1 MSYAAVISADHERRP
16 LGDPPTSYMFSEA
29 SELPESCVNTTEG
42 HVFLPLVRD
51 AIRKCWAS
59 LVFGPSFQPSQ
70 RKFTSTTAAT
80 CLLLTIIKLRNATL
94 ILPRTGER
102 VRRAFSLPTL
112 GDDARDEAGS
122 PQEREGL
129 LSADGDVEPQPA
141 HKQNAILKPFY
152 RWRDRSVD
160 FWASNLG
167 QGIFKCS
174 IAYLLGSLATFLPFI
189 SVFLG
194 KQDGKHVVATVTVY
208 FHPFRTV
215 GSMIEAVGIASIAF
229 AYAAFVSFTSM
240 AISMA
245 LGKRDLL
252 VLGHAIV
259 LVVFCAG
266 GLGFIGWL
274 KQRLGHPTVNV
285 GCSLASLAIITILTK
300 EGSIQAAKFSED
312 KVFQVLRMVLLGM
325 AATTA
330 VNLLIKP
337 RYAKRE
343 LHRDFVKTTD
353 SLGDKLTAITR
364 AFLTGSETEMQG
376 AAYKQVDKDCKA
388 NETSMKKNLIEAK
401 YEHYVLGREKEYRI
415 EVKLVKCLQ
424 GLSQSIGGLYSAANT
439 QFALIKSSPYIN
451 RADSAMASKSS
462 LFGTS
467 QLVSEP
473 VEVGGSLTPISE
485 IPESPANQPI
495 PFSPVKSSFIS
506 NTGDRRPSLSPSDMF
521 TTFITQLGPPMK
533 SLAWTLK
540 SILDELPFQPGTDNV
555 IAVNVN
561 FRSSLAQ
568 AIELFNQARKE
579 ALSTLYRNKEISNA
593 KSLERVADL
602 EEVAASCGHY
612 AAAMI
617 DFAEDTLKYLEI
629 LEELKE
635 ELEQEDRARSWHW
648 LAFWKRNGQDKTAA
662 AEAGLSQVYETDEA
676 LTTDIVKPILQADNF
691 ARAGHNVK
699 EPFSHQIYRMFKFIR
714 RDDIRFAIKVGVGAA
729 LFALP
734 SFMVWSRPFYQHWRG
749 EWGLVSYMVV
759 CSMTIGASNTTG
771 IERFIGTA
779 MGAILAIIAW
789 IISDDSPWLLGFFG
803 WLMSLGCFYII
814 LAQGKGPMGRFILL
828 TYNLSALYAYSLSA
842 KDNDDDDDEGGI
854 NPEIWEIVLH
864 RFVAVIAGCLW
875 GIIVTRVIWPISA
888 RRKLKNGI
896 CLLWLR
902 MSLIWRRDPLAMFL
916 LGEPASAYMDIREE
930 SELQT
935 FLAQLEALRKAAA
948 SEFEFRAPFPDKVF
962 GKILERT
969 KRMLDNFHA
978 MNMVIAKDLKASPGE
993 AEVLRYT
1000 RAERFALS
1008 ARISHLFSVL
1018 ASSVKLE
1025 YPLND
1030 VLPNIDHTRDRL
1042 LAKIFEFR
1050 RDSDKASLATEE
1062 DYELLY
1068 AYGKSV

>member
-1 MSYAAVISADHERRP
+1 
-16 LGDPPTSYMFSEA
+16 
-29 SELPESCVNTTEG
+29 
-42 HVFLPLVRD
+42 
-51 AIRKCWAS
+51 
-59 LVFGPSFQPSQ
+59 
-70 RKFTSTTAAT
+70 
-80 CLLLTIIKLRNATL
+80 
-94 ILPRTGER
+94 
-102 VRRAFSLPTL
+102 L

-129 LSADGDVEPQPA
+129 LSADLDVQARPA
-141 HKQNAILKPFY
+141 HEQNFILKPFY
-152 RWRDRSVD
+152 TWRDKAVD

-189 SVFLG
+189 SAFLG

-208 FHPFRTV
+208 FHPSRTV
-215 GSMIEAVGIASIAF
+215 GSMIEAVGIALIAF
-229 AYAAFVSFTSM
+229 VYAAFVSFTSM

-252 VLGHAIV
+252 ILGHAIV

-312 KVFQVLRMVLLGM
+312 KVFQVLRMILLGM

-330 VNLLIKP
+330 VNLLVKP

-376 AAYKQVDKDCKA
+376 AAYKQVEKDCKA

-401 YEHYVLGREKEYRI
+401 YEHYVLGREREYRI

-439 QFALIKSSPYIN
+439 QFTLIKSSPYIN
-451 RADSAMASKSS
+451 RSDSAMASMSS
-462 LFGTS
+462 SFLGVS

-473 VEVGGSLTPISE
+473 AEVRGSLTPISE
-485 IPESPANQPI
+485 IPESPADQPI
-495 PFSPVKSSFIS
+495 PFSPLASSFTS
-506 NTGDRRPSLSPSDMF
+506 KTGDSRPSLSPSDMF

-579 ALSTLYRNKEISNA
+579 ALSTLYRNKEITSA
-593 KSLERVADL
+593 QSLERVADM

-612 AAAMI
+612 AAAMV

-635 ELEQEDRARSWHW
+635 ELEQEDRRRSWKW
-648 LAFWKRNGQDKTAA
+648 MAFWMRHGHDKTAA
-662 AEAGLSQVYETDEA
+662 AEAGLSLIHDDEA
-676 LTTDIVKPILQADNF
+676 LTTDIVKPILQADTF
-691 ARAGHNVK
+691 ARAGLNIK
-699 EPFSHQIYRMFKFIR
+699 EPFSHQIYRMFRFIR

-779 MGAILAIIAW
+779 MGAMLAIVAW
-789 IISDDSPWLLGFFG
+789 IVSDDSPWLLGFFG

-875 GIIVTRVIWPISA
+875 GIVVTRVIWPISA

-948 SEFEFRAPFPDKVF
+948 SEFEFRAPFPDKIF

-1050 RDSDKASLATEE
+1050 RDGDKASLATDE

-1068 AYGKSV
+1068 AYGKSD

>member
-1 MSYAAVISADHERRP
+1 MPSGSAGQASS
-16 LGDPPTSYMFSEA
+16 LGRHFNPR
-29 SELPESCVNTTEG
+29 N
-42 HVFLPLVRD
+42 
-51 AIRKCWAS
+51 
-59 LVFGPSFQPSQ
+59 
-70 RKFTSTTAAT
+70 
-80 CLLLTIIKLRNATL
+80 LRNATF

-112 GDDARDEAGS
+112 GDDARDETGS
-122 PQEREGL
+122 PEEREGL
-129 LSADGDVEPQPA
+129 LGSDASSPTPE
-141 HKQNAILKPFY
+141 QNGLFKPFY
-152 RWRDRSVD
+152 RWRDQSVD
-160 FWASNLG
+160 FWASNIG

-189 SVFLG
+189 SAFLG

-208 FHPFRTV
+208 FHPSRTV
-215 GSMIEAVGIASIAF
+215 GSMIEAVGIALIAF
-229 AYAAFVSFTSM
+229 VYAAFVSFTSM

-337 RYAKRE
+337 RYAKKE

-353 SLGDKLTAITR
+353 SLGDKLIAITR

-388 NETSMKKNLIEAK
+388 NEASMKKNLIEAK
-401 YEHYVLGREKEYRI
+401 YEHYVVGREKEYRI

-439 QFALIKSSPYIN
+439 QFSLIKSSPYIN
-451 RADSAMASKSS
+451 RSDSAHASIVSS
-462 LFGTS
+462 LMGTS
-467 QLVSEP
+467 KLTSEP
-473 VEVGGSLTPISE
+473 GEIRGPLTPINE
-485 IPESPANQPI
+485 APESPAESPADQPI
-495 PFSPVKSSFIS
+495 PFSPMGSSFTS
-506 NTGDRRPSLSPSDMF
+506 NFMDKRPSLSPSDMF

-533 SLAWTLK
+533 SLAFTLK
-540 SILDELPFQPGTDNV
+540 SILDELPFQPGTDDV

-561 FRSSLAQ
+561 FRSSLSQ
-568 AIELFNQARKE
+568 AIDLFNNTRKE
-579 ALSTLYRNKEISNA
+579 ALSTLYRNKEITNA
-593 KSLERVADL
+593 TSLERVADL

-635 ELEQEDRARSWHW
+635 EIEQEDRKRSWSW
-648 LAFWKRNGQDKTAA
+648 MAFWRRHGQDKTAA
-662 AEAGLSQVYETDEA
+662 EEAGLSLVHEADEA
-676 LTTDIVKPILQADNF
+676 LTTDIVKPILQADTF
-691 ARAGHNVK
+691 ARAGRTIK
-699 EPFSHQIYRMFKFIR
+699 EPFTHQVYRIFKFIR

-734 SFMVWSRPFYQHWRG
+734 SFMAWSRPFYQHWRG

-771 IERFIGTA
+771 IERFLGTA
-779 MGAILAIIAW
+779 LGAILAIIAW

-814 LAQGKGPMGRFILL
+814 LVQGKGPMGRFILL

-875 GIIVTRVIWPISA
+875 GIFVTRVIWPISA

-948 SEFEFRAPFPDKVF
+948 SEFEFRAPFPDKIYA
-962 GKILERT
+962 KILERT

-1030 VLPNIDHTRDRL
+1030 VLPNIEHTRDRL

-1050 RDSDKASLATEE
+1050 RDGDKASLATEE

-1068 AYGKSV
+1068 AYALVTGSLAQEIMGVSADLEELFGRLNEDNLALY

>member
-1 MSYAAVISADHERRP
+1 MPSGSAGQASS
-16 LGDPPTSYMFSEA
+16 LGRHFNPR
-29 SELPESCVNTTEG
+29 N
-42 HVFLPLVRD
+42 
-51 AIRKCWAS
+51 
-59 LVFGPSFQPSQ
+59 
-70 RKFTSTTAAT
+70 
-80 CLLLTIIKLRNATL
+80 LRNATF

-112 GDDARDEAGS
+112 GDNAREEAGS
-122 PQEREGL
+122 PEEREGL
-129 LSADGDVEPQPA
+129 LGTDPDVSCPPA
-141 HKQNAILKPFY
+141 RERNAILKPLY
-152 RWRDRSVD
+152 RWRDRSID

-189 SVFLG
+189 SAFLG

-208 FHPFRTV
+208 FHPSRTV
-215 GSMIEAVGIASIAF
+215 GSMIQAVGIALIAF
-229 AYAAFVSFTSM
+229 VYAAFVSFTSM

-259 LVVFCAG
+259 LVIFCAG

-300 EGSIQAAKFSED
+300 EGSIQAAKFSEE

-343 LHRDFVKTTD
+343 LRRDFVKMTD
-353 SLGDKLTAITR
+353 SLGDKLIAITR

-376 AAYKQVDKDCKA
+376 PAYKRVDKDCKA
-388 NETSMKKNLIEAK
+388 NETSMKKNLTEAK
-401 YEHYVLGREKEYRI
+401 YEHYMLGREKEYRI

-424 GLSQSIGGLYSAANT
+424 GLSQSIGGLYSAADT
-439 QFALIKSSPYIN
+439 QFALIKSSPNIN
-451 RADSAMASKSS
+451 RSDSAITAMSS
-462 LFGTS
+462 SFLGAS

-473 VEVGGSLTPISE
+473 GEIRGSLTPISE
-485 IPESPANQPI
+485 TPESPADQLI
-495 PFSPVKSSFIS
+495 PFSPMASSFTS
-506 NTGDRRPSLSPSDMF
+506 NFTDKRPSLSPSDMF

-533 SLAWTLK
+533 SLAFTLK
-540 SILDELPFQPGTDNV
+540 SILDELPFQSGTDDL

-561 FRSSLAQ
+561 FRTSLAQ
-568 AIELFNQARKE
+568 AIELFNNARKE
-579 ALSTLYRNKEISNA
+579 ALSTLYRNKEITNA

-635 ELEQEDRARSWHW
+635 ELEQEDRNRSWKW
-648 LAFWKRNGQDKTAA
+648 LAFWRRHKTDKTANE
-662 AEAGLSQVYETDEA
+662 EAGLSLVHEPDEA
-676 LTTDIVKPILQADNF
+676 LTTDIVKPILQADTF
-691 ARAGHNVK
+691 ARAGRNIK
-699 EPFSHQIYRMFKFIR
+699 EPFSHRLYRMFKFIR

-734 SFMVWSRPFYQHWRG
+734 SFMMWSRPFYQHWRG

-779 MGAILAIIAW
+779 MGAVLAIAAW

-814 LAQGKGPMGRFILL
+814 LVQGKGPMGRFILL

-854 NPEIWEIVLH
+854 NPEIWGIVLH
-864 RFVAVIAGCLW
+864 RFVAVIAGCIW
-875 GIIVTRVIWPISA
+875 GIVVTRVIWPISA

-948 SEFEFRAPFPDKVF
+948 SEFEFRAPFPDKAY

-969 KRMLDNFHA
+969 KRMLDNFHS

-1068 AYGKSV
+1068 AYALVTGSLAQEIIGVSADLEELFGKLNEDNLALY

>member
-1 MSYAAVISADHERRP
+1 M
-16 LGDPPTSYMFSEA
+16 
-29 SELPESCVNTTEG
+29 
-42 HVFLPLVRD
+42 
-51 AIRKCWAS
+51 
-59 LVFGPSFQPSQ
+59 
-70 RKFTSTTAAT
+70 
-80 CLLLTIIKLRNATL
+80 

-112 GDDARDEAGS
+112 GDDAREEDAS
-122 PQEREGL
+122 PEEREGL
-129 LSADGDVEPQPA
+129 LESEHESSSPEPAPGQSPY
-141 HKQNAILKPFY
+141 LSPLY
-152 RWRDRSVD
+152 RWRDASID

-189 SVFLG
+189 SSFLG

-208 FHPFRTV
+208 FHPARTA
-215 GSMIEAVGIASIAF
+215 GSMIEAVIIALIAF
-229 AYAAFVSFTSM
+229 VYAAFVSFTSM
-240 AISMA
+240 GISMA

-266 GLGFIGWL
+266 GLGLIGWL

-300 EGSIQAAKFSED
+300 EGSIQAAKFSEE
-312 KVFQVLRMVLLGM
+312 KVSQVLRMVILGM

-330 VNLLIKP
+330 VNLLVKP
-337 RYAKRE
+337 RYARRE
-343 LHRDFVKTTD
+343 LHQDFTKATD
-353 SLGDKLTAITR
+353 LLGDKLIAITR
-364 AFLTGSETEMQG
+364 AFLSGSETEMQG
-376 AAYKQVDKDCKA
+376 AAYKQVDKDYKA
-388 NETSMKKNLIEAK
+388 NVASMKKNLTEAK
-401 YEHYVLGREKEYRI
+401 YEHYVLGREKEYRL
-415 EVKLVKCLQ
+415 EVKLVRCMQ
-424 GLSQSIGGLYSAANT
+424 GLSQSIGGLYSAVNT
-439 QFALIKSSPYIN
+439 QFSLIKSSPNIN
-451 RADSAMASKSS
+451 RTDSAVASKTSS
-462 LFGTS
+462 LFGTP
-467 QLVSEP
+467 LVSEP
-473 VEVGGSLTPISE
+473 GEMRGPLDTINETSELVEAQSYPIS
-485 IPESPANQPI
+485 PMAPRFN
-495 PFSPVKSSFIS
+495 S
-506 NTGDRRPSLSPSDMF
+506 NNLETRPSLSPSDMF

-533 SLAWTLK
+533 SLAFTLK
-540 SILDELPFQPGTDNV
+540 TILDDLPFQPGTDNV

-561 FRSSLAQ
+561 FRSSLVQ
-568 AIELFNQARKE
+568 AIELFNTTRKE
-579 ALSTLYRNKEISNA
+579 ALSTLYRNKEITNA
-593 KSLERVADL
+593 RSLERVADL

-612 AAAMI
+612 SAAMI
-617 DFAEDTLKYLEI
+617 DFAEETLTYLEI

-635 ELEQEDRARSWHW
+635 ELERKDRTRSWN
-648 LAFWKRNGQDKTAA
+648 FMKPWKRRK
-662 AEAGLSQVYETDEA
+662 AEKVGVEESGLSLIREPDEA
-676 LTTDIVKPILQADNF
+676 LTTDIVKPVRQADMFAKAGLNF
-691 ARAGHNVK
+691 K
-699 EPFSHQIYRMFKFIR
+699 EPFAHKIYRMFRIVR
-714 RDDIRFAIKVGVGAA
+714 RDDVRFAVKVGVGAA

-734 SFMVWSRPFYQHWRG
+734 SFMAWSRPFYQHWRG

-771 IERFIGTA
+771 IERFLGTA
-779 MGAILAIIAW
+779 IGAILAIIAW
-789 IISDDSPWLLGFFG
+789 IVSDDSPWLLGFFG

-814 LAQGKGPMGRFILL
+814 LGQGKGPMGRFILL

-842 KDNDDDDDEGGI
+842 KDNEDDDDEGGI
-854 NPEIWEIVLH
+854 SPEIWEIVLH
-864 RFVAVIAGCLW
+864 RFVSVIAGCIW
-875 GIIVTRVIWPISA
+875 GIVVTRVLWPISA

-902 MSLIWRRDPLAMFL
+902 MSLIWKRDPLAMFL
-916 LGEPASAYMDIREE
+916 LGEPASSYMDIREE
-930 SELQT
+930 SELQA

-948 SEFEFRAPFPDKVF
+948 SEFEFRAPFPDKAF

-978 MNMVIAKDLKASPGE
+978 MNMVISKDLKASPGE

-1030 VLPNIDHTRDRL
+1030 VLPNIEHTRDRL

-1050 RDSDKASLATEE
+1050 RDSEKAALATEE

-1068 AYGKSV
+1068 AYGKCLHNGSPLECLRTDFGSTRDRLYCAGDSRHQR

>member
-1 MSYAAVISADHERRP
+1 M
-16 LGDPPTSYMFSEA
+16 
-29 SELPESCVNTTEG
+29 
-42 HVFLPLVRD
+42 
-51 AIRKCWAS
+51 
-59 LVFGPSFQPSQ
+59 
-70 RKFTSTTAAT
+70 
-80 CLLLTIIKLRNATL
+80 

-102 VRRAFSLPTL
+102 VRRAFSLPLL
-112 GDDARDEAGS
+112 GDDARDETGS
-122 PQEREGL
+122 PEEREGL
-129 LSADGDVEPQPA
+129 LASDRETASPTPKHSALLTSLY
-141 HKQNAILKPFY
+141 H
-152 RWRDRSVD
+152 WRDGLVD

-174 IAYLLGSLATFLPFI
+174 IAYLLGSLATFVPFI
-189 SVFLG
+189 SAFLG

-208 FHPFRTV
+208 FHPSRTA
-215 GSMIEAVGIASIAF
+215 GSMIEAVGIALVAF
-229 AYAAFVSFTSM
+229 VYAAFVSFTSM
-240 AISMA
+240 GISMA

-312 KVFQVLRMVLLGM
+312 KVAQVLRMVILGM

-330 VNLLIKP
+330 VNLLVKP
-337 RYAKRE
+337 RFARKE
-343 LHRDFVKTTD
+343 LHRDFTKTTD
-353 SLGDKLTAITR
+353 SLGDKLIAITR
-364 AFLTGSETEMQG
+364 AFLSGSETEMQG
-376 AAYKQVDKDCKA
+376 VAYKQVDKDCKA
-388 NETSMKKNLIEAK
+388 TEASMKKNLIEAK

-415 EVKLVKCLQ
+415 EVKLVRCLQ
-424 GLSQSIGGLYSAANT
+424 RLSQSIGGLYSAANT
-439 QFALIKSSPYIN
+439 QFTLIKSSPYIN
-451 RADSAMASKSS
+451 HSDSVMPSKASS
-462 LFGTS
+462 LFGS
-467 QLVSEP
+467 QLISEP
-473 VEVGGSLTPISE
+473 GEVRGPLEPISE
-485 IPESPANQPI
+485 SPELPLDRHI
-495 PFSPVKSSFIS
+495 PFSPLAPSFNNNNPDS
-506 NTGDRRPSLSPSDMF
+506 RPSLSPSDMF

-533 SLAWTLK
+533 SLAFTLK
-540 SILDELPFQPGTDNV
+540 SILDELPFQPGTDDV

-561 FRSSLAQ
+561 FRSSLVQ
-568 AIELFNQARKE
+568 AIELFNHTRKE
-579 ALSTLYRNKEISNA
+579 ALSTLYRNKEITKA
-593 KSLERVADL
+593 QSLERVADL

-617 DFAEDTLKYLEI
+617 DFAEDTLTYLDA

-635 ELEQEDRARSWHW
+635 ELECEDRTSSWNW
-648 LAFWKRNGQDKTAA
+648 MAFWRRRKAERAEPE
-662 AEAGLSQVYETDEA
+662 EAGLSLIREPDEA
-676 LTTDIVKPILQADNF
+676 LTTDIVKPILQADTF
-691 ARAGHNVK
+691 ARAGLNLK
-699 EPFSHQIYRMFKFIR
+699 EPFAHRMYRVFKFLR

-771 IERFIGTA
+771 IERFLGTA
-779 MGAILAIIAW
+779 IGAVLAIVAW

-803 WLMSLGCFYII
+803 WLMSIGCFYII
-814 LAQGKGPMGRFILL
+814 LAKSKGPMGRFILL

-875 GIIVTRVIWPISA
+875 GIIVTRVFWPISA

-902 MSLIWRRDPLAMFL
+902 MSLIWKRDPLAMFL
-916 LGEPASAYMDIREE
+916 LGEPVSAYMDIREE
-930 SELQT
+930 SSLQT

-962 GKILERT
+962 GRILERT

-978 MNMVIAKDLKASPGE
+978 MNMVISKDLKASPGE

-1030 VLPNIDHTRDRL
+1030 VLPNIENARDRL

-1050 RDSDKASLATEE
+1050 RDCDKAELATEE

-1068 AYGKSV
+1068 AYGKFSVP

>member
-1 MSYAAVISADHERRP
+1 MRSA
-16 LGDPPTSYMFSEA
+16 T
-29 SELPESCVNTTEG
+29 
-42 HVFLPLVRD
+42 
-51 AIRKCWAS
+51 
-59 LVFGPSFQPSQ
+59 
-70 RKFTSTTAAT
+70 AT
-80 CLLLTIIKLRNATL
+80 CLLLTTIKLRNATL

-102 VRRAFSLPTL
+102 VRRAFSLPIL

-129 LSADGDVEPQPA
+129 LSADSDVQAQPA
-141 HKQNAILKPFY
+141 HEQNVILKPFY
-152 RWRDRSVD
+152 YWRDKAVD

-189 SVFLG
+189 SAILG

-208 FHPFRTV
+208 FHPSRTV
-215 GSMIEAVGIASIAF
+215 GSMIEAVGIALIAF
-229 AYAAFVSFTSM
+229 VYAAFVSFTSM

-343 LHRDFVKTTD
+343 LHRDLVKTTD

-439 QFALIKSSPYIN
+439 QFTLIKSSPYIN
-451 RADSAMASKSS
+451 RSDSAIASMSS
-462 LFGTS
+462 SFLGVS
-467 QLVSEP
+467 HLVSEP
-473 VEVGGSLTPISE
+473 VDVRGSLTPISE
-485 IPESPANQPI
+485 IPESPADQPL
-495 PFSPVKSSFIS
+495 PFSPLASSFTS
-506 NTGDRRPSLSPSDMF
+506 RNGDSRPSLSPSDMF

-540 SILDELPFQPGTDNV
+540 SILDELPFQPGTDQV

-568 AIELFNQARKE
+568 AIELFNNARKE
-579 ALSTLYRNKEISNA
+579 ALSTLYRNKEITNA
-593 KSLERVADL
+593 KSLERVADM

-612 AAAMI
+612 AAAMV
-617 DFAEDTLKYLEI
+617 DFAEDTLRYLEI

-635 ELEQEDRARSWHW
+635 ELEQEDRRRSWNW
-648 LAFWKRNGQDKTAA
+648 MAFWKRHRHDKTAA
-662 AEAGLSQVYETDEA
+662 AEAGLSLVPEPEEA
-676 LTTDIVKPILQADNF
+676 LTTDIVKPILQADTF
-691 ARAGHNVK
+691 ARAGRNVK
-699 EPFSHQIYRMFKFIR
+699 EPFSHRIYRMFKFIR
-714 RDDIRFAIKVGVGAA
+714 RDDIRFAIKVGAGAA

-779 MGAILAIIAW
+779 MGAMLAIVAW

-828 TYNLSALYAYSLSA
+828 TYNLSALYAYSLSV
-842 KDNDDDDDEGGI
+842 KDLDDDDDEGGI

-875 GIIVTRVIWPISA
+875 GIFVTRVIWPISA
-888 RRKLKNGI
+888 RRKLKSGI

-930 SELQT
+930 SELQA

-1050 RDSDKASLATEE
+1050 RDSDKASLATDE

-1068 AYGKSV
+1068 AYGKFEWLSSP

>member
-1 MSYAAVISADHERRP
+1 MFRAA
-16 LGDPPTSYMFSEA
+16 
-29 SELPESCVNTTEG
+29 
-42 HVFLPLVRD
+42 
-51 AIRKCWAS
+51 
-59 LVFGPSFQPSQ
+59 
-70 RKFTSTTAAT
+70 STAT
-80 CLLLTIIKLRNATL
+80 RLLLTIPKLRNATL

-112 GDDARDEAGS
+112 GDNAREEAGS
-122 PQEREGL
+122 PEEREGL
-129 LSADGDVEPQPA
+129 LGTDPDVSFPPA
-141 HKQNAILKPFY
+141 YERNAILKPLY
-152 RWRDRSVD
+152 RWRDQTVD
-160 FWASNLG
+160 FWASSLG

-174 IAYLLGSLATFLPFI
+174 LAYLLGSLATFLPFI
-189 SVFLG
+189 SAFLG

-208 FHPFRTV
+208 FHPSRTV
-215 GSMIEAVGIASIAF
+215 GSMIEAVGIALIAF
-229 AYAAFVSFTSM
+229 VYAAFVSFTSM

-259 LVVFCAG
+259 LVLFCAG

-300 EGSIQAAKFSED
+300 EGSIQAAKFSEE

-330 VNLLIKP
+330 VSLLIKP

-343 LHRDFVKTTD
+343 LHRDFVKMTD
-353 SLGDKLTAITR
+353 SLGDKLIAITR

-388 NETSMKKNLIEAK
+388 NETSMKKNLTEAK
-401 YEHYVLGREKEYRI
+401 YEHYMLGREKEYRI

-424 GLSQSIGGLYSAANT
+424 GLSQSIGGLYSAADT
-439 QFALIKSSPYIN
+439 QFALIKSSPHIN
-451 RADSAMASKSS
+451 RSDSAMASMSSS
-462 LFGTS
+462 LLGAS

-473 VEVGGSLTPISE
+473 GEIRGSLTPISE
-485 IPESPANQPI
+485 TPESPADQPI
-495 PFSPVKSSFIS
+495 PFSPMASSFNS
-506 NTGDRRPSLSPSDMF
+506 NVADKRPSLSPSDMF

-533 SLAWTLK
+533 SLAFTLK
-540 SILDELPFQPGTDNV
+540 SILDELPFQPGTDHM

-561 FRSSLAQ
+561 FRTSLAQ
-568 AIELFNQARKE
+568 AIELFNNARKE
-579 ALSTLYRNKEISNA
+579 ALSTLYRNKEITNA

-612 AAAMI
+612 AAAMV

-635 ELEQEDRARSWHW
+635 ELEQEDRSRSWNW
-648 LAFWKRNGQDKTAA
+648 LAFWRRHRADKTANE
-662 AEAGLSQVYETDEA
+662 EAGLSLVHEPDEA
-676 LTTDIVKPILQADNF
+676 LTTDIVKPILQADTF
-691 ARAGHNVK
+691 ARAGRNTK
-699 EPFSHQIYRMFKFIR
+699 EPFTHRLYRMFKFIR

-779 MGAILAIIAW
+779 MGAVLAIVAW

-814 LAQGKGPMGRFILL
+814 LVQGKGPMGRFILL
-828 TYNLSALYAYSLSA
+828 TYNLSALYAYSLSV

-854 NPEIWEIVLH
+854 NPEIWGIVLH
-864 RFVAVIAGCLW
+864 RFVAVIAGCIW
-875 GIIVTRVIWPISA
+875 GIVVTRVIWPISA

-896 CLLWLR
+896 CVLWLR

-948 SEFEFRAPFPDKVF
+948 SEFEFRAPFPDKIF
-962 GKILERT
+962 GKILGRT

-1068 AYGKSV
+1068 AYGECDQYDMFDELY